1 MSAIESDRS
10 AGKAVGAKTVS
21 GRWSSELP
29 EDRFDVYNP
38 ATGEVLASVQGGS
51 AVEVDGAVRAAH
63 VAWEENW
70 RWLPPRERSAMLV
83 DAARVLRVHADGIAR
98 LESDEIGK
106 PLEQAALDV
115 EFLIGLFEFFGG
127 LANALPGQTSVRDP
141 VLAVSTLEP
150 YGVVGG
156 IIPFN
161 WPPIHAG
168 GKAAPALAV
177 GNTVVLKPPEQG
189 PLTIMRIVELLQE
202 VLPPDVLH
210 VVPGA
215 GPSTGHALA
224 AHPLVAK
231 MSFTGSA
238 ATGRAVLKT
247 LAANVTPALM
257 ELGGKN
263 ALIVLED
270 VDIETAVGG
279 ILEGAYYN
287 QGEACTAASRVL
299 VHRSI
304 YDELVERLGR
314 AVSRLRVGDPM
325 DASTDVG
332 PLVTRAQQQRVLDY
346 IRIGQE
352 EGARVVA
359 QAPLP
364 EDERLRGGY
373 WVAPTL
379 FADVM
384 PAMTIAREEIFGP
397 VTCVMPFDE
406 IAEAIR
412 IANDSEYGL
421 VAGVYTRDTSRALHI
436 GRRISAGVIFVN
448 NYNRALLGTPFGGTK
463 QSGYGREHAMETL
476 REFGYTKTFRL
487 ASGHGEIPRW
497 SGVARC
503 LRDGP
508 GT

>member
-10 AGKAVGAKTVS
+10 AGKTVGTKTVS

-29 EDRFDVYNP
+29 EDRFDVHNP
-38 ATGEVLASVQGGS
+38 ATGELIATVQGGS
-51 AVEVDGAVRAAH
+51 AIEVDAAVRAAH

-70 RWLPPRERSAMLV
+70 RWLTPRERSRVLV
-83 DAARVLRVHADGIAR
+83 DAARLLRANADGIAR
-98 LESDEIGK
+98 LESEEVGK

-127 LANALPGQTSVRDP
+127 LANALPGQTWISGP
-141 VLAVSTLEP
+141 VLALSTLEP

-168 GKAAPALAV
+168 AKAAPALAV

-189 PLTIMRIVELLQE
+189 PLTIMRIGELLEE
-202 VLPPDVLH
+202 VLPADVLH

-215 GPSTGHALA
+215 GPGAGHALA
-224 AHPLVAK
+224 AHPLVGK
-231 MSFTGSA
+231 MSFTGSP
-238 ATGRAVLKT
+238 ATGKAVLKT
-247 LAANVTPALM
+247 LAANITPALM

-270 VDIETAVGG
+270 VDIEAAVGG

-304 YDELVERLGR
+304 CDELVERLAG

-325 DASTDVG
+325 SASTDVG

-352 EGARVVA
+352 EGARLVA

-364 EDERLRGGY
+364 EDERLRDGY

-379 FADVM
+379 FADVTPDM
-384 PAMTIAREEIFGP
+384 RIAREEIFGP
-397 VTCVMPFDE
+397 VTCVMPFDDIE
-406 IAEAIR
+406 EAIR
-412 IANDSEYGL
+412 VANDSEYGL

-463 QSGYGREHAMETL
+463 QSGYGREHAIETL

-487 ASGHGEIPRW
+487 PSGHGEIPRW
-497 SGVARC
+497 SGVGRC
-503 LRDGP
+503 FRDGHV
-508 GT
+508 T